1 LDAISIDSSLIKPDE
16 GPPIYIPRGGVTAR
30 PFQVLDWTGDHKH
43 KRLYSRM
50 MGKEEGKVTAKD
62 EMDGAEADQVVAV
75 FNDIGA
81 PVDVDTVKQAA
92 LDMSQ
97 GHNQRVTFSCFKR
110 LLANMPTIIGF
121 GGDGREN
128 EKKGIVENHGAEYRV
143 TDWKAE
149 RSVHA
154 RYYFDQAVQEEGL
167 AEPAHDPQ
175 VPCCPVSDLSDI
187 FECAFWI
194 DEG

>member
-1 LDAISIDSSLIKPDE
+1 M
-16 GPPIYIPRGGVTAR
+16 GTAR
-30 PFQVLDWTGDHKH
+30 RFQLLDWTGDHKH

-50 MGKEEGKVTAKD
+50 IGKEEGNVTAKD

-75 FNDIGA
+75 FNEIGA

-92 LDMSQ
+92 LDMSM

-110 LLANMPTIIGF
+110 LLANMPRIIGF

-128 EKKGIVENHGAEYRV
+128 EKNGIVEKDGAEYRV

-154 RYYFDQAVQEEGL
+154 RYYFDQAVQEEVL
-167 AEPAHDPQ
+167 AEPASDPQ
-175 VPCCPVSDLSDI
+175 VPSSVSQFINFLS
-187 FECAFWI
+187 APLPLVW
-194 DEG
+194 